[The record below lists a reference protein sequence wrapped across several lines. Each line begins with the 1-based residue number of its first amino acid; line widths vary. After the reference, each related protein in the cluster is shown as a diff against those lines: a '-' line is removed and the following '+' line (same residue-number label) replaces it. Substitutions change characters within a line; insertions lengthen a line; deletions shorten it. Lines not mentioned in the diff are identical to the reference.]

1 MIGADFGQCNT
12 SAKSGALYGRMP
24 DAQMPLNI
32 GEIQRSMA
40 AAEITS
46 ATLQCFFWPF
56 TLAEKCKNIGLLQDD
71 DSTNAT
77 QRLFCFTQIMVK
89 LFLSTQVIIFRTPQK
104 DGILTRHPSRVNQR
118 CDLSHLRFSGLNN
131 FFHLRSHLTSYTLC
145 VVKWLHI

>member
-1 MIGADFGQCNT
+1 
-12 SAKSGALYGRMP
+12 
-24 DAQMPLNI
+24 
-32 GEIQRSMA
+32 MA

-89 LFLSTQVIIFRTPQK
+89 LFLSTQVDYFSYPAKRW
-104 DGILTRHPSRVNQR
+104 HPHSA
-118 CDLSHLRFSGLNN
+118 SIAGKSALRLI
-131 FFHLRSHLTSYTLC
+131 TSQ
-145 VVKWLHI
+145 VFWLK